1 MKELI
6 ESTKKVLSTVNEA
19 PRTSAGFD
27 EAEFNQKSGDDLED
41 FLIELAVWM
50 QMSGK
55 EIKDASGDDAM
66 LKAAKHISEAGKA
79 WKKRLGN

>member
-1 MKELI
+1 MKDLI
-6 ESTKKVLSTVNEA
+6 ESTKKILSTVNE
-19 PRTSAGFD
+19 RSNSGFD
-27 EAEFNQKSGDDLED
+27 EAEFNQMDGVDLED

-55 EIKDASGDDAM
+55 DIKDQSGDDAM

>member
-1 MKELI
+1 MKDLI
-6 ESTKKVLSTVNEA
+6 ESTKKILSTVNE
-19 PRTSAGFD
+19 RSNSGFD
-27 EAEFNQKSGDDLED
+27 EAEFNQMGGDDLED

-55 EIKDASGDDAM
+55 DIKDASGDDAM

-79 WKKRLGN
+79 WKKRTGN